1 MIVPYID
8 DDDVH
13 CRAELFLRTYH
24 PSYSCP
30 VPIEEIAEAG
40 LDLFILPS
48 KELERAC
55 EVDGSIS
62 KDFKTILIDE
72 YVYMKQEIR
81 ARFTIAHEVGHLILH
96 KKLFEENRKTG
107 SVEDFVAFQNS
118 LSFRDWQRLE
128 IQAYRFGEEIL
139 FPKKRFIEVVENE
152 LVRLGGLDSLT
163 ITDLQTLGDTI
174 KKVFFVSSS
183 ASLNKLRR
191 EFPLI
196 VEKAQS
202 NIPF

>member
-1 MIVPYID
+1 MIVPYIG
-8 DDDVH
+8 DDDVYR
-13 CRAELFLRTYH
+13 RAELFLLKYH

-30 VPIEEIAEAG
+30 VPIEKIAEAG
-40 LDLFILPS
+40 LDLFILPF
-48 KELERAC
+48 KRLERAC

-72 YVYMKQEIR
+72 YVYMEQEDR
-81 ARFTIAHEVGHLILH
+81 ARFTIAHEIGHLILH
-96 KKLFEENRKTG
+96 KKLFEENHKIG
-107 SVEDFVAFQNS
+107 SAEDFIAFQNS
-118 LSFRDWQRLE
+118 LSPKDWQRLE

-139 FPKKRFIEVVENE
+139 FPKKRFVEVVENE
-152 LVRLGGLDSLT
+152 LVRLGGLESLT
-163 ITDLQTLGDTI
+163 ISDLQTLGNTI
-174 KKVFFVSSS
+174 KRAFFVSSS